1 MKKKKMLSRFA
12 KRVRQYNDFGFGK
25 NVSKNH
31 LRMVNKDGSFN
42 IIRKGGGKWQLGFYQ
57 KLVTMS
63 WTRFSAML
71 ILFYVIMNSC
81 FALMYMF
88 VGVDNLTGAIEDK
101 SMNSFWD
108 AFYFSVQTLTTVGY
122 GSLSPKGF
130 GANLV
135 AAVGAFAGL
144 LSFAVATGLLFAR
157 FARPRA
163 DILFSNKALIAP
175 YRNGLKSLQIR
186 VVNKRRNILTDMQA
200 SLMVTWVENEQ
211 QQYRLLDL
219 ERDSLHFF
227 PLNWTV
233 VHPIDKKSPL
243 YGWTEEKMNECRVE
257 FLVVLQ
263 GYDDTF
269 SNKVRTHSSFCWYEI
284 EWNKRFE
291 PMYYI
296 DEDGYTI
303 LELEKLNNTRPSS

>member
-1 MKKKKMLSRFA
+1 MLSKFA
-12 KRVRQYNDFGFGK
+12 KKVLQNNDFGFGK
-25 NVSKNH
+25 KISKNKNH

-63 WTRFSAML
+63 WVRFSTML
-71 ILFYVIMNSC
+71 ILFYIIMNSC
-81 FALMYMF
+81 FALMYML
-88 VGVDNLTGAIEDK
+88 VGVDSLTGAVEDK

-135 AAVGAFAGL
+135 AAIGAFAGL

-163 DILFSNKALIAP
+163 DILFSEKALIAP
-175 YRNGLKSLQIR
+175 YLNGLKSFQIR

-200 SLMVTWVENEQ
+200 SLMITWVENEQ
-211 QQYRLLDL
+211 QQYRLLNL
-219 ERDSLHFF
+219 ERNSLHFF
-227 PLNWTV
+227 PLNWTI
-233 VHPIDKKSPL
+233 VHPIDTTSPL
-243 YGWTEEKMNECRVE
+243 YGWSKEKMTECKVE
-257 FLVVLQ
+257 FLIVLQ

-269 SNKVRTHSSFCWYEI
+269 SNKVRTHSSYCWHEI
-284 EWNKRFE
+284 EWEKRFE

-296 DEDGYTI
+296 NEDGYTI
-303 LELEKLNNTRPSS
+303 LELEKLSQTRSSQ